1 MYRGLA
7 LKGLKQNVSLGDE
20 AGLEALARNTHIEL
34 RQPTAEQ
41 EAAGA
46 KNRVFLDGDEVTE
59 AIRTAEVAKA
69 ASLLAPIAGAR
80 RGLVAEQHR
89 AGAGGGASMEGG
101 DIGTVEFPLAEL
113 KIVRAGRPEGHAARR

>member
-34 RQPTAEQ
+34 RPPTAGQ

-46 KNRVFLDGDEVTE
+46 KNRGFLDGDELTE

-69 ASLLAPIAGAR
+69 ASLLATNACGR
-80 RGLVAEQHR
+80 RGLVAGQQR
-89 AGAGGGASMEGG
+89 AGAGGGGVLEGR
-101 DIGTVEFPLAEL
+101 DVGTVWF
-113 KIVRAGRPEGHAARR
+113 